1 MTNIKKQ
8 VLDFLKDNPTATHK
22 ICLEAGL
29 KVSESHFSRIRK
41 SGRKMPRVAERVSG
55 KRGYKKIDYTL
66 VDQFLS
72 QNSNGTF
79 AQFKQEHPDFTISD
93 AGFYGRRRENNGG
106 SSQTRTNRPGLY
118 MTLWSYDAEK
128 LNDQARTVLTDL
140 IETMNKSRRTNW
152 QFIELKTPAVVEIRE
167 LSKR

>member
-8 VLDFLKDNPTATHK
+8 VLDFLKGNPTATHK
-22 ICLEAGL
+22 MCLEAGL

-41 SGRKMPRVAERVSG
+41 SSHKTPKVTERAQG

-72 QNSNGTF
+72 INSNGTY
-79 AQFKQEHPDFTISD
+79 AQFKQEHPDFKISD
-93 AGFYGRRRENNGG
+93 AGFYGRRRDNNGG
-106 SSQTRTNRPGLY
+106 PSQIRVNRPGLY
-118 MTLWSYDAEK
+118 MTLWSFPIEK
-128 LNDQARTVLTDL
+128 LNEQALTVLTDL
-140 IETMNKSRRTNW
+140 IDTMNKSRRTNW
-152 QFIELKTPAVVEIRE
+152 QLIELKTPAVVEIRE